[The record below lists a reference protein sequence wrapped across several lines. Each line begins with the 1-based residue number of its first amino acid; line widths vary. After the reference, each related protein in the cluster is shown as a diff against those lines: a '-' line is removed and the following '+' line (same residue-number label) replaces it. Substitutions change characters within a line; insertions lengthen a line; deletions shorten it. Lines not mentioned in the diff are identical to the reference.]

1 MAQVIYTPRNYI
13 QIYDQIEQFLVGSGT
28 GLTNFNVGS
37 RIRALAESFSIVSGQ
52 THYDF
57 RQALIEAIP
66 VSLYDSL
73 GFTRNPGL
81 QSSGQIRIGL
91 VEAPLV
97 NTSVDIG
104 RALNIN
110 GNDYITT
117 TAGVILAGQNESD
130 NITLQAVSPGVV
142 FNLAIGDVDTRE
154 GKGFFA
160 DDSPFDYAYNVT
172 AITGGTDQE
181 SNDERRARF
190 ITYINGLTKT
200 TNFGIQ
206 SGLLNVAT
214 VRSVYIR
221 ELFPSPGWITI
232 YVDDGS
238 GTIPPSLLPE
248 ITKVVFGVPGDTDNF
263 PGYKA
268 SGIRVSVEAPV
279 LREFEV
285 GFKIYIDIST
295 LVTPAEIIAAA
306 ETAISAY
313 LDSLRLGEDVFVT
326 EMITAVQNSHPD
338 ILDVEILT
346 MEVDGSPV
354 PVENFTIAE
363 NEISKAIGFTS
374 SYELISRS

>member
-110 GNDYITT
+110 GNDYVTT
-117 TAGVILAGQNESD
+117 TAGVILAGQNESG

-279 LREFEV
+279 LREFEI